1 MGAEYYPHK
10 CYLASK
16 LKRRRIEQEINYS
29 ESAAKC
35 GYFLGSS
42 IEYQQGYEAKAQPYA
57 ALMAIE

>member
-16 LKRRRIEQEINYS
+16 LKRRRIELEIKYS

-35 GYFLGSS
+35 HDFHEFLT
-42 IEYQQGYEAKAQPYA
+42 ERQPDF
-57 ALMAIE
+57 